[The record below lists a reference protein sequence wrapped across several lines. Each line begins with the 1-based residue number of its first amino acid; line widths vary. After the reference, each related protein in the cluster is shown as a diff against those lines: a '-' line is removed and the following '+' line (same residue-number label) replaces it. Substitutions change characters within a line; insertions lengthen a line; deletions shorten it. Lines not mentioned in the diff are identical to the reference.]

1 MPDPSYGPSIVVQ
14 SRDSEIG
21 HPDESEIDS
30 MTPIESAEAHHQPRQ
45 AGQRIKLLRSVV
57 VLDSRLIRTFKAKLV
72 RNIDNFGDTGEMR
85 CEALDVASIESHT
98 GLDEVQEMLLHFAA
112 LNVFLF
118 VFLLSES
125 GKMFSETVVYL
136 SVCTP

>member
-1 MPDPSYGPSIVVQ
+1 M
-14 SRDSEIG
+14 
-21 HPDESEIDS
+21 
-30 MTPIESAEAHHQPRQ
+30 
-45 AGQRIKLLRSVV
+45 
-57 VLDSRLIRTFKAKLV
+57 
-72 RNIDNFGDTGEMR
+72 RNLDNFGDTGEMR

>member
-1 MPDPSYGPSIVVQ
+1 
-14 SRDSEIG
+14 
-21 HPDESEIDS
+21 
-30 MTPIESAEAHHQPRQ
+30 
-45 AGQRIKLLRSVV
+45 
-57 VLDSRLIRTFKAKLV
+57 V
-72 RNIDNFGDTGEMR
+72 RNLDNFGDTSEMR
-85 CEALDVASIESHT
+85 CETLNVASIESHT

-136 SVCTP
+136 SVCAP